1 MKKTRAIYTLKHA
14 FSAVFMITAL
24 LWLTVSSSFVF
35 QSQLQ
40 LKKIQKERMADLPPA
55 SPEKNNPLTNTT
67 EEKAP
72 SSVSVSEEYLHHT
85 SDNEHPWFSII
96 RHHRDYSTSLYV
108 AYHGEL
114 FCPPPNA

>member
-1 MKKTRAIYTLKHA
+1 MKKTRAIYDLQHI
-14 FSAVFMITAL
+14 FSAVFMVAAL
-24 LWLTVSSSFVF
+24 LWLTVSSPFVF
-35 QSQLQ
+35 QSHLQ
-40 LKKIQKERMADLPPA
+40 LKKIQKERMADWPSA
-55 SPEKNNPLTNTT
+55 STEKDNPLTGTT

-85 SDNEHPWFSII
+85 NDNEHPWFGII
-96 RHHRDYSTSLYV
+96 RHHRDYASSPYA